1 MKYSLP
7 VFVGLRRIAV
17 LAIAGIHAI
26 AAAQPS
32 QTVDLQ
38 CKQMARG
45 YPSRPVTLVVGFP
58 PGGQT
63 DQIARIVAD
72 ALGKRLG
79 QSVVIDNRAGAG
91 GTIGAAYVAKAAADG
106 QTLYLATMGT
116 HAINSSLYSKLP
128 YDHLKDFKAVA
139 YVTSAPNV
147 FLARSD
153 SPVKS
158 MADLASA
165 VKSKSRPINMALP
178 GNGTSPHLSAA
189 LFEYMAGIHIQ
200 SVMYRGNAPAL
211 TDVLG
216 GNVEFLVDSVT
227 TALPY
232 IQRGSLRALAVT
244 SSKRS
249 PLLPKVPTVA
259 EYLVGYELNGWWGI
273 VAPSATPDVVVERLN
288 CEVNQALKEPKIIDR
303 FKAMGALTQ
312 EMSPK
317 DFSQLIARDTV
328 KWERVIR
335 AANIKIE

>member
-1 MKYSLP
+1 
-7 VFVGLRRIAV
+7 
-17 LAIAGIHAI
+17 
-26 AAAQPS
+26 
-32 QTVDLQ
+32 
-38 CKQMARG
+38 
-45 YPSRPVTLVVGFP
+45 
-58 PGGQT
+58 
-63 DQIARIVAD
+63 
-72 ALGKRLG
+72 
-79 QSVVIDNRAGAG
+79 
-91 GTIGAAYVAKAAADG
+91 
-106 QTLYLATMGT
+106 
-116 HAINSSLYSKLP
+116 
-128 YDHLKDFKAVA
+128 
-139 YVTSAPNV
+139 
-147 FLARSD
+147 
-153 SPVKS
+153 
-158 MADLASA
+158 
-165 VKSKSRPINMALP
+165 MALP